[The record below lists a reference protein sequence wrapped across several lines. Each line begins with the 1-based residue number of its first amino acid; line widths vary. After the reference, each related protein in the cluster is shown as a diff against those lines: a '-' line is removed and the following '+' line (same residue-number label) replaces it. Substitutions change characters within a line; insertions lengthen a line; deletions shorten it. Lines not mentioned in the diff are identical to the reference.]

1 MSTAPPLPPAPP
13 GSPPRGP
20 KPPSPTPLGSRQPL
34 TGDRQGRQQAQNQPA
49 PQPSET
55 ASAKP
60 QEKLS
65 TALTGLLPGA
75 ILKGTIGGT
84 VSEGSGELVLE
95 TAASAHRLVGEVKVA
110 PGDEVELR
118 IVSLDTGVRA
128 ELRSVNG
135 EPRATPVMLES
146 VAAAARE
153 TTAPPNPGT
162 TLVGT
167 VIATPATG
175 DSGPLGEPRLGL
187 EAGSAIELRVASAGL
202 PSGDRGQIS
211 QPQVHGTV
219 VETTANR
226 AVLETATGRLA
237 LAVSAAEPGTRVSF
251 AATAAPAPA
260 EPLPLAPDA
269 VVAATPSSGPA
280 MAVRV
285 ISVDAPLIQG
295 TVTEASDNRA
305 VLETASGRLELAVSG
320 ADAGMRL
327 TVATTEAPPPPAPV
341 PLAGD
346 AIVAAT
352 PDSGSV
358 MALRVVSVEAPQIQ
372 GTVVEATE
380 NSAVVETASGRLE
393 LAVNGAMPG
402 TRLTVAAT
410 DTPPPPAPLPLARNA
425 LVAAKPE
432 SGSAMALHIVSLETP
447 TAEIRGTVVEVGG
460 DKTVVETSSG
470 RLSLALSAPVPL
482 GTRITAQLVPEVPPA
497 ATAPLIP
504 DSVVAGRVEKAVP
517 AGQSGFAAGADI
529 ALRISATEPPPPR
542 LQGTVVDVTETRTA
556 IETPAGRL
564 QAPAPSGAELGA
576 RIEVEVVTPPPQAA
590 TADATITATP
600 GSVIAARAE
609 TAITLGSTIVAPQ
622 ETLTLRIVSLTG
634 RRQEPPR
641 LSAQVVSTA
650 AGQALV
656 ETPIGELTM
665 AAEASIGQRL
675 QLDIISRDAG
685 VHRAVT
691 QATPQPPE
699 TTEPLAPGRQVA
711 AEIVGSG
718 QPLVLRVVA
727 VEATELTGTVVEAS
741 ESRAVVE
748 TESGRLELAVTGA
761 QAGARVAVATVDAAP
776 PPAPVPLAREAI
788 VQAQPETGP
797 ALAVRI
803 IAVEAPQIQGTVVEA
818 SESRAVVE
826 TESGRLELTVTGAQ
840 AGARIAVATTD
851 AAPPPAPVPL
861 AREAIVAAQP
871 EAGPAVAMRIAS
883 IEAPVIHGT
892 VVESRENRAVI
903 ETASG
908 RLALAVSGVELGARI
923 SIASSDSPPPPAP
936 VPLAREAIVS
946 AQPESGP
953 AFAVKIVSVES
964 PALRL
969 QAVVVA
975 ATEGR
980 AEVETPLGRLVL
992 AASAEVGSRLDLEVL
1007 GPAATVSQV
1016 PKGGIEPGREIAAE
1030 IAGSGQSLQLRVAAV
1045 APPAPQL
1052 QGTVVAVSKNSA
1064 VIETDQGRLNL
1075 MLSTPPVL
1083 ATRISAEI
1091 VEVDPPSAAA
1101 PLAADRV
1108 VAARVETTV
1117 ETGATA
1123 LAAGSVLALRISEFE
1138 PPAQRLRGS
1147 VVDSGAERTLISSD
1161 IGRLSVASA
1170 ESPMALPL
1178 AARIE
1183 AEIMPPPAPPS
1194 ETPSQVG
1201 GGVVTARAESVLT
1214 TAGNIVSPGQELAL
1228 RLLSVTEPALQPDRI
1243 RGTVV
1248 ASSEGR
1254 AQVETNAGRLALA
1267 VEASVGQRLEFD
1279 VISRDAGVRQAL
1291 PAPPPG
1297 SLQPGQQIAAEEVS
1311 GGQPLVLRVVATEAP
1326 PVPIEGRVV
1335 ESGPDRLIVTTESGR
1350 LALATVSP
1358 LPRDSVVDLEVVA
1371 TPGRATPQPLLAG
1384 AVVAATLESMEP
1396 EVGVAPA
1403 MPLAGLEIG
1412 ALLAV
1417 RVSGVALPDSQPLPE
1432 PGARLTAQVVAQE
1445 GNRAIAAAA
1454 GNRFSLPQ
1462 AAALGSKVTL
1472 EMLPGST
1479 PEARLVEPGGG
1490 PLPPPAAA
1498 SPGLPRLEA
1507 IVAGTSE
1514 AGRLLLDTATARLAV
1529 AGVEG
1534 RPGTALALDLVSRGS
1549 PPDGLTEAPQ
1559 LAVGEQVTAI
1569 VVAVQAEPQGAR
1581 PDLHFEPGTPLVL
1594 RIAAIAGQGATG
1606 TTGTAASEG
1615 KVPAITAPALLAG
1628 SDPNRLIGVVSG
1640 LAPGG
1645 ELLVQTREGLLALQS
1660 DTRPAAGTVL
1670 EFEILAVQPAG
1681 QTAPSQ
1687 IATVSMPPGDPPPIA
1702 IGQAWPALGET
1713 VAALQNLDVALAQNL
1728 AANVMPAANG
1738 RLASAILL
1746 FVAAL
1751 RGGDVRGWLGDEAGR
1766 ALERGG
1772 RRDLMARLGRDLG
1785 QFNRATEEPVSGDWR
1800 ALPVPFQDGRE
1811 LRQLWLYF
1819 RPIDP
1824 DESAAGR
1831 DGGGGDESGMRF
1843 VLDLELS
1850 ALGPLQLSGLVRERS
1865 FDLIVH
1871 SQRPL
1876 GAGVQQEIQA
1886 IFAEGSALGNA
1897 TGNLAFRSGPPYPR
1911 SPTQDAGNP
1920 SSHEIKT

>member
-1 MSTAPPLPPAPP
+1 MPLA
-13 GSPPRGP
+13 REAIV
-20 KPPSPTPLGSRQPL
+20 
-34 TGDRQGRQQAQNQPA
+34 QAQP
-49 PQPSET
+49 
-55 ASAKP
+55 
-60 QEKLS
+60 
-65 TALTGLLPGA
+65 
-75 ILKGTIGGT
+75 
-84 VSEGSGELVLE
+84 
-95 TAASAHRLVGEVKVA
+95 
-110 PGDEVELR
+110 
-118 IVSLDTGVRA
+118 
-128 ELRSVNG
+128 
-135 EPRATPVMLES
+135 
-146 VAAAARE
+146 
-153 TTAPPNPGT
+153 
-162 TLVGT
+162 
-167 VIATPATG
+167 
-175 DSGPLGEPRLGL
+175 
-187 EAGSAIELRVASAGL
+187 EAG
-202 PSGDRGQIS
+202 P
-211 QPQVHGTV
+211 
-219 VETTANR
+219 
-226 AVLETATGRLA
+226 A
-237 LAVSAAEPGTRVSF
+237 LAVRIIA
-251 AATAAPAPA
+251 
-260 EPLPLAPDA
+260 
-269 VVAATPSSGPA
+269 
-280 MAVRV
+280 
-285 ISVDAPLIQG
+285 
-295 TVTEASDNRA
+295 
-305 VLETASGRLELAVSG
+305 
-320 ADAGMRL
+320 
-327 TVATTEAPPPPAPV
+327 
-341 PLAGD
+341 
-346 AIVAAT
+346 
-352 PDSGSV
+352 
-358 MALRVVSVEAPQIQ
+358 VEAPQIQ
-372 GTVVEATE
+372 GTVVEASE
-380 NSAVVETASGRLE
+380 N
-393 LAVNGAMPG
+393 
-402 TRLTVAAT
+402 
-410 DTPPPPAPLPLARNA
+410 
-425 LVAAKPE
+425 
-432 SGSAMALHIVSLETP
+432 
-447 TAEIRGTVVEVGG
+447 
-460 DKTVVETSSG
+460 
-470 RLSLALSAPVPL
+470 
-482 GTRITAQLVPEVPPA
+482 
-497 ATAPLIP
+497 
-504 DSVVAGRVEKAVP
+504 
-517 AGQSGFAAGADI
+517 
-529 ALRISATEPPPPR
+529 
-542 LQGTVVDVTETRTA
+542 
-556 IETPAGRL
+556 
-564 QAPAPSGAELGA
+564 
-576 RIEVEVVTPPPQAA
+576 
-590 TADATITATP
+590 
-600 GSVIAARAE
+600 
-609 TAITLGSTIVAPQ
+609 
-622 ETLTLRIVSLTG
+622 
-634 RRQEPPR
+634 
-641 LSAQVVSTA
+641 
-650 AGQALV
+650 
-656 ETPIGELTM
+656 
-665 AAEASIGQRL
+665 
-675 QLDIISRDAG
+675 
-685 VHRAVT
+685 
-691 QATPQPPE
+691 
-699 TTEPLAPGRQVA
+699 
-711 AEIVGSG
+711 
-718 QPLVLRVVA
+718 
-727 VEATELTGTVVEAS
+727 
-741 ESRAVVE
+741 RAVVE
-748 TESGRLELAVTGA
+748 TESGRLDLAVTGA
-761 QAGARVAVATVDAAP
+761 QAGARVAVATSDAPP